1 MKNQKIFKNIFRK
14 LEGLNLR
21 IILALFIYIYAFGVD
36 VCERRDIEMSAYIE
50 KHAVGYKTKF

>member
-1 MKNQKIFKNIFRK
+1 M
-14 LEGLNLR
+14 R

-50 KHAVGYKTKF
+50 KHAAFKIENIKRLLDDKK